1 MLPLISGFFI
11 FNFLKFTLIKQ
22 THSWIFLPNRL
33 YPNLHEGFPGG
44 SAVKSSS
51 DKAGDTSSIPGL
63 GRSPGVGNGTSSNI
77 LAWKI
82 PWTEEP
88 GGLQSKGSQRVRH
101 DWKPSSLS
109 WSSLAPCP
117 APCTNTWVKWVKYQL
132 HFFCCCCFSSFE
144 VTFYYTRSA
153 DLQDCFYTYAAM
165 NNSSVNFK
173 SNEI

>member
-1 MLPLISGFFI
+1 MLPLASGFFI
-11 FNFLKFTLIKQ
+11 FNFLKFNLIKQ
-22 THSWIFLPNRL
+22 TQLMNFPPQRL
-33 YPNLHEGFPGG
+33 YPNLPEGFPGG
-44 SAVKSSS
+44 SVVKSSS
-51 DKAGDTSSIPGL
+51 DKAGDTDSIPGL
-63 GRSPGVGNGTSSNI
+63 GRSPRVGNGTGFSI

-88 GGLQSKGSQRVRH
+88 GRLQFMGSQRVRH
-101 DWKPSSLS
+101 DWKPSLYLEAH
-109 WSSLAPCP
+109 WAPCP
-117 APCTNTWVKWVKYQL
+117 APCTNTWVKYQL
-132 HFFCCCCFSSFE
+132 HFCCCCCFSSFE